1 MFLASWHTLPLDTM
15 NTVLAALG
23 FWGGIVEY
31 ATSLSGLPLLYG
43 ICAVIGG
50 CLFLILMVLMLI
62 GIEFDFDAL
71 ADGSGHVSLHGIS
84 GFFTLFGIV
93 GLYLNSQGYGALVS
107 SAGGIGAGGMMFLIV
122 GRIIM
127 SMRKLESSGNIAV
140 DQAVGARGSVYAEI
154 LPGES
159 GAVNI
164 FIDERERRYDAV
176 TDEPA
181 GLKTGDAIEVKEVIS
196 GDLLKVTK
204 LTT

>member
-1 MFLASWHTLPLDTM
+1 M

-107 SAGGIGAGGMMFLIV
+107 SAGGIGAGGMMFLAV
-122 GRIIM
+122 SRIIM

>member
-1 MFLASWHTLPLDTM
+1 MFLASWHILPLDTM

-50 CLFLILMVLMLI
+50 CLFLILMVLMFI
-62 GIEFDFDAL
+62 GIEFDFDML

-127 SMRKLESSGNIAV
+127 SMRKLESSGNINV
-140 DQAVGARGSVYAEI
+140 DQAVGAKGSVYAEI
-154 LPGES
+154 LPGQS
-159 GAVNI
+159 GAVTI
-164 FIDERERRYDAV
+164 FIDERERRYEAV
-176 TDEPA
+176 TNEPA
-181 GLKTGDAIEVKEVIS
+181 GLKTGDLIEVKEVIS
-196 GDLLKVTK
+196 GSLLKVTK

>member
-1 MFLASWHTLPLDTM
+1 M

-50 CLFLILMVLMLI
+50 CLFLILMVLMFI

-107 SAGGIGAGGMMFLIV
+107 SAGGIGAGGVMFLTV
-122 GRIIM
+122 SRIIM
-127 SMRKLESSGNIAV
+127 SMRKLESSGNINV

-164 FIDERERRYDAV
+164 FIDQRERRYEAV

>member
-1 MFLASWHTLPLDTM
+1 LDPWHDLPPKKM

-50 CLFLILMVLMLI
+50 CLFLILMVLMFI

-107 SAGGIGAGGMMFLIV
+107 SAGGIGAGGMMFLTV
-122 GRIIM
+122 SRIIM
-127 SMRKLESSGNIAV
+127 SMRKLESSGNITV

>member
-1 MFLASWHTLPLDTM
+1 M

-50 CLFLILMVLMLI
+50 CLFLILMVLMFI

-71 ADGSGHVSLHGIS
+71 ADCSGHVSLHGIS

-93 GLYLNSQGYGALVS
+93 GLYLNSQGYGAVVS
-107 SAGGIGAGGMMFLIV
+107 SAGGIGAGGMMFLAV
-122 GRIIM
+122 SRIIM
-127 SMRKLESSGNIAV
+127 SMRKLESSGNITV